1 MKRRSSKHEQG
12 SALVLAILV
21 MFSMLGLGI
30 VAMRSTSEGLVGAGN
45 LRITKQVRQVAEM
58 GLYHAITLM
67 NRESSNLLPLRD
79 EPQLRES
86 YFSIYSP
93 TESAGENTLSTVT
106 LSRSD
111 HSVILTQTNAAP
123 DIFGGDAL
131 PLGRFQVTSGLVPSY
146 RVRVVG
152 FEPWTCPAGYDES
165 ALERQGQGCCLMH
178 FESIGRIA
186 REPVAAE
193 ELVSTPDG
201 RSRFAEYLTR
211 AGVVLGPFTKRGCRR

>member
-1 MKRRSSKHEQG
+1 MKYRYSRYEEG

-30 VAMRSTSEGLVGAGN
+30 VAMRSTSDGLVSAGN

-93 TESAGENTLSTVT
+93 TESAGEDTLSTVT

-111 HSVILTQTNAAP
+111 HSVVLSQNSAAP
-123 DIFGGDAL
+123 DILGGGTL
-131 PLGRFQVTSGLVPSY
+131 PLGRFQETSGLIPSY

-152 FEPWTCPAGYDES
+152 FEPWTCPAGFDER
-165 ALERQGQGCCLMH
+165 ALEQQGQGCCLMH

-186 REPVAAE
+186 REPVTAE
-193 ELVSTPDG
+193 ALVSTPDG